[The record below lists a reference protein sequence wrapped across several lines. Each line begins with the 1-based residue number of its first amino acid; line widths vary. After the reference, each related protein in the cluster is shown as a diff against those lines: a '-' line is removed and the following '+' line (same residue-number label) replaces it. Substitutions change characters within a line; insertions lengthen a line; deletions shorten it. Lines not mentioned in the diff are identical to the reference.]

1 MKAIATLVLC
11 VCMVCTQAYSNGIDS
26 IPPLKKLTIVQ
37 SNNHLLGERYKTL
50 MLPPDINAQY
60 FKTMREIV
68 RRDVDVSGMTE
79 FEAMK
84 ALTKWAST
92 QWQHDG
98 RYVPPMS
105 VSAIDMLAN
114 VKRGM
119 RYNCEGY
126 ARVLF
131 DALSAHGYVARM
143 TFLRKKMSEYSGL
156 GAAHVAVSAWSN
168 EHRKWI
174 YLDPQ
179 FGGYLLK
186 NGKPISFME
195 MAHGLAQRDTCDF
208 VVMNG
213 TNDVFKSFVSTFD
226 GFVSSLMKI
235 GDSFRFVSMPVDST
249 VTQYLSFQGMPAD
262 GTLFTNNPFHLYMPV
277 NEVSLTFYSKSKVNF
292 DSIMQKYNIVD
303 PNDYVRY
310 MPLFAMGPKFEVK
323 LDNNMPWFSH
333 YEYAVATGP
342 WRKVKGSM
350 LQIEFPNGRT
360 ELRVRAVNKL
370 AVPGPV
376 TSMVLSYE

>member
-1 MKAIATLVLC
+1 MAYAQ
-11 VCMVCTQAYSNGIDS
+11 MYSNGIDS
-26 IPPLKKLTIVQ
+26 IPTLKKLTIVQ

-60 FKTMREIV
+60 FKMMRDIV
-68 RRDVDVSGMTE
+68 RKDVDVSGMTE

-131 DALSAHGYVARM
+131 DALSAHGYVTRM
-143 TFLRKKMSEYSGL
+143 TFLRKKLSEYAGL

-186 NGKPISFME
+186 NGVPISFME

-213 TNDVFKSFVSTFD
+213 TNDGFKSFVSTFD

-277 NEVSLTFYSKSKVNF
+277 NEASLTFYSKSKVNF
-292 DSIMQKYNIVD
+292 DSIMQRYNIVD
-303 PNDYVRY
+303 PKDYVRY
-310 MPLFAMGPKFEVK
+310 MPLFAMGPKFDVK

-333 YEYAVATGP
+333 YEYAIAAEQ

-350 LQIEFPNGRT
+350 LQMEFPIGRT

-376 TSMVLSYE
+376 TSMVFSYE

>member
-1 MKAIATLVLC
+1 
-11 VCMVCTQAYSNGIDS
+11 
-26 IPPLKKLTIVQ
+26 
-37 SNNHLLGERYKTL
+37 
-50 MLPPDINAQY
+50 
-60 FKTMREIV
+60 
-68 RRDVDVSGMTE
+68 
-79 FEAMK
+79 
-84 ALTKWAST
+84 
-92 QWQHDG
+92 
-98 RYVPPMS
+98 
-105 VSAIDMLAN
+105 
-114 VKRGM
+114 
-119 RYNCEGY
+119 
-126 ARVLF
+126 
-131 DALSAHGYVARM
+131 
-143 TFLRKKMSEYSGL
+143 
-156 GAAHVAVSAWSN
+156 
-168 EHRKWI
+168 
-174 YLDPQ
+174 
-179 FGGYLLK
+179 
-186 NGKPISFME
+186 
-195 MAHGLAQRDTCDF
+195 
-208 VVMNG
+208 MNG

>member
-11 VCMVCTQAYSNGIDS
+11 VCMAYAQMYSNGIDS
-26 IPPLKKLTIVQ
+26 IPTLKKLTIVQ
-37 SNNHLLGERYKTL
+37 SNNYLLGERYKTL

-60 FKTMREIV
+60 FKAMREIV
-68 RRDVDVSGMTE
+68 RKDVDVSGMTE

-131 DALSAHGYVARM
+131 DALSAHGYVTRM
-143 TFLRKKMSEYSGL
+143 TFLRKKMSEYAGL

-186 NGKPISFME
+186 NGVPISFME

-277 NEVSLTFYSKSKVNF
+277 NEASLTFYSKSKVNF
-292 DSIMQKYNIVD
+292 DSIMQRYNIVD
-303 PNDYVRY
+303 PKDYVRY
-310 MPLFAMGPKFEVK
+310 MPLFAMGPKFDVK

-333 YEYAVATGP
+333 YEYAIAAEQ

-350 LQIEFPNGRT
+350 LQMEFPIGRT

-376 TSMVLSYE
+376 TSMVFSYE

>member
-1 MKAIATLVLC
+1 MKTLLAFVLC
-11 VCMVCTQAYSNGIDS
+11 VCLTSTRAVSNDTDS
-26 IPPLKKLTIVQ
+26 IPPLRKITIVA

-50 MLPPDINAQY
+50 MLPPDCNVQY
-60 FKTMREIV
+60 FKQMRDIV
-68 RRDVDVSGMTE
+68 RKDIDVSRLAE
-79 FEAMK
+79 FDAMK
-84 ALTKWAST
+84 ALTKWVST
-92 QWQHDG
+92 LWNHDG

-143 TFLRKKMSEYSGL
+143 VFLRKKDSEYAGI

-179 FGGYLLK
+179 FGGYLMK
-186 NGKPISFME
+186 SGVPQSFME
-195 MAHGLAQRDTCDF
+195 MAHGVAQRDTCEF
-208 VVMNG
+208 VVMSGGNEQ
-213 TNDVFKSFVSTFD
+213 FRSFVPTFD

-235 GDSFRFVSMPVDST
+235 GDSFRFVSMPIDSMA
-249 VTQYLSFQGMPAD
+249 TQYLSFQGMPAD
-262 GTLFTNNPFHLYMPV
+262 GTVFTNNPNHLYMQV

-292 DSIMQKYNIVD
+292 DSIMAKYQID
-303 PNDYVRY
+303 DANDYLRY
-310 MPLFAMGPKFEVK
+310 MPLFALGPKFDVR

-333 YEYAVATGP
+333 YEYAVNDQAWT
-342 WRKVKGSM
+342 RVKGAM
-350 LQIEFPNGRT
+350 LPFVVQPGRND
-360 ELRVRAVNKL
+360 LRVRAVN
-370 AVPGPV
+370 ARGVPGPV
-376 TSMVLSYE
+376 TSMLLSYE